1 MTDIHTIPFKEGKYP
16 TVTVLLQHQINVVSK
31 SAQGTV
37 YGFKPLLLF
46 SLFTYNQDGR
56 MLSKK
61 KGGRMQTAYLFVI
74 FSCSLLSLLG
84 YNHRK
89 VKITIFK

>member
-46 SLFTYNQDGR
+46 LFLRTIKMDVCYPKKRWTYANCISIRDFFMFLVVTLRLQ
-56 MLSKK
+56 S
-61 KGGRMQTAYLFVI
+61 
-74 FSCSLLSLLG
+74 
-84 YNHRK
+84 
-89 VKITIFK
+89 